1 MTPPDISPI
10 PWAAILDAFPA
21 SLYVVDR
28 DLRVV
33 AWNSLREQGPL
44 GIPRSEAVGRLLE
57 DVLTLEGF
65 HVALS
70 SIRGVFDGGIG
81 REEVVESHRGERVF
95 LVRRLPI
102 SLGHDVTHVLSLFED
117 VTDRRR
123 AEEALAESER
133 GHRRFVE
140 SLTERYFFFR
150 HDRRGH
156 FTYLSPSI
164 SRVLGYSAKEYHAHF
179 TEMFTD
185 DPVNAA
191 AITRTEQTLRGE
203 VQPPYEIEVHAKDG
217 SIHRLEVTE
226 YPVRSAAGDAN
237 QVEGIARDITEKWQA
252 ERALRES
259 EERLRTI
266 LDSEPA
272 CVKLIAA
279 DGTVLAMNRAGL
291 GMIEADNADQV
302 LGKSVY
308 SLLDA
313 RYWVPF
319 QALNEAVFEGQSA
332 TAEFE
337 IIGLKGAR
345 RWMESHVGP
354 LRDPRGAVTAQL
366 AVTRDVTERKRAEAV
381 QQATYRI
388 AEAANAAPD
397 LAGLLKALHE
407 IIGELMPAQNFF
419 IALHDPTSG
428 LLSFPYWVDERDP
441 SPPPR
446 RLARGFTEYVLRT
459 GLPLHATPEDTARL
473 LQSGEVAAI
482 GKPHADW
489 IGVPLKAPEET
500 FGALVVRSYADG
512 VRFGDRET
520 EILQFVSNQV
530 AMAIER
536 QRAEDKL
543 RESEATYRSIVEHAP
558 YGIYRSTPEGRFLAA
573 NSALVRML
581 GYASKEEVRCLDLST
596 DVYCDAGERARV
608 LTHVA
613 DREDA
618 TVEVMWKRK
627 DGRAIAVR
635 ISGHAVR
642 NAGGTVQYYETV
654 VENVSERQMLEAQL
668 RQSQKMEAIGQLAG
682 GVAHDFNNILNVILG
697 YTELLQ
703 RQTTFPDPQRDK
715 LEEIRKAGQRAAALT
730 RQLLAFGRKQVL
742 QPKVL
747 DLNAVVEELEKMLRR
762 LIGEHIHLITVFGA
776 KLGRVKADP
785 GQIEQVIM
793 NLAIN
798 ARDAMPQ
805 GGRLVIE
812 SGNVELDDAY
822 ARLHEGAR
830 PGPHVLLRV
839 TDTGQGMSPETLSHI
854 FEPFFTTKE
863 PGKGTGLGLA
873 TVYGI
878 VKQSGGYIAVQ
889 SEPDKGSTFT
899 VYLPRVGDEAE
910 STPAAEAIPAR
921 SAAPASQTV
930 LVLED
935 DAALCQMIG
944 EVLEDAGYTVLK
956 RQRPEEALGVAAA
969 HPGPIHLVLSDMVMP
984 GLSGAETVERL
995 SAIRPQARILY
1006 MSGYIGDPVVRHA
1019 AHDLGSSFIEKPF
1032 TADALVRQVR
1042 ELLGAQHQE

>member
-1 MTPPDISPI
+1 LTPDTSLV
-10 PWAAILDAFPA
+10 PWAAILDALPA

-28 DLRVV
+28 GLHVV
-33 AWNSLREQGPL
+33 AWNSLREHGPL
-44 GIPRSEAVGRLLE
+44 GVPRSEAVGRRLE
-57 DVLTLEGF
+57 DVLTPEGF
-65 HVALS
+65 LVALPG
-70 SIRGVFDGGIG
+70 IRGVFDTGIG
-81 REEVVESHRGERVF
+81 CEEVVDSNRGGRVF
-95 LVRRLPI
+95 HVRRLPI
-102 SLGHDVTHVLSLFED
+102 SVGDEVTHVLSWFED

-123 AEEALAESER
+123 AEMALAESER

-140 SLTERYFFFR
+140 TLTERYFFFR
-150 HDRRGH
+150 HDRCGH

-164 SRVLGYSAKEYHAHF
+164 SRVLGYSAKEYRAHY

-185 DPVNAA
+185 DPVNAE
-191 AITRTEQTLRGE
+191 AIARTERTLGGE
-203 VQPPYEIEVHAKDG
+203 VQPPYEIEVRAKDG
-217 SIHRLEVTE
+217 SVRRLEVTE
-226 YPVRSAAGDAN
+226 YPVRAGDGEAGL
-237 QVEGIARDITEKWQA
+237 VEGIARDITEKWQA

-272 CVKLIAA
+272 CVKLVAA
-279 DGTVLAMNRAGL
+279 DGTLLAMNRAGL
-291 GMIEADNADQV
+291 TMIEADDADQV

-308 SLLDA
+308 SLLDPS
-313 RYWVPF
+313 YWAPF
-319 QALNEAVFEGQSA
+319 QALNRAVFEGQSA

-337 IIGLKGAR
+337 IIGLKGTR
-345 RWMESHVGP
+345 RWMESHIGP
-354 LRDPRGAVTAQL
+354 LRDPRGSVTAQL

-419 IALHDPTSG
+419 IALYDATSG

-441 SPPPR
+441 PPPPR
-446 RLARGFTEYVLRT
+446 RLARGLTEQVLRT
-459 GLPLHATPEDTARL
+459 GLPLHATPEAVAELSRR
-473 LQSGEVAAI
+473 GEVVEIGAA
-482 GKPHADW
+482 HVDW
-489 IGVPLKAPEET
+489 IGVPLKAHGKT
-500 FGALVVRSYADG
+500 IGALVIRSYADG
-512 VRFGDRET
+512 VRFHDRKT

-536 QRAEDKL
+536 QRAEDRL
-543 RESEATYRSIVEHAP
+543 RESEATYRSLVENAP
-558 YGIYRSTPEGRFLAA
+558 YGIYRSTPAGRFLAV
-573 NSALVRML
+573 NSAVVRML
-581 GYASKEEVRCLDLST
+581 GYSSREEVLRLDLSA
-596 DVYCDAGERARV
+596 DVYHDPTERARV
-608 LTHVA
+608 LRAVA
-613 DREDA
+613 DREDPSVDA
-618 TVEVMWKRK
+618 TWRRK
-627 DGRAIAVR
+627 DGRTIAVR
-635 ISGHAVR
+635 MTGHAVR
-642 NAGGTVQYYETV
+642 NAEGVVQYYETV
-654 VENVSERQMLEAQL
+654 VEDVSEREMLEARL

-715 LEEIRKAGQRAAALT
+715 LEEIRKAGHRAAALT

-762 LIGEHIHLITVFGA
+762 LIGEHIQLETVFGA
-776 KLGRVKADP
+776 ERGRITADP

-793 NLAIN
+793 NLAVN

-812 SGNVELDDAY
+812 TGSVELDDAY
-822 ARLHEGAR
+822 ARLQEGAR
-830 PGPHVLLRV
+830 PGPHLLLRV
-839 TDTGQGMSPETLSHI
+839 TDTGQGMNAETLSHI
-854 FEPFFTTKE
+854 FEPFFTTKA

-878 VKQSGGYIAVQ
+878 VKQSGGHIAVQ
-889 SEPDKGSTFT
+889 SEPDKGSVFT
-899 VYLPRVGDEAE
+899 VYLPRVGGEAE
-910 STPAAEAIPAR
+910 PTRAAEAICAR
-921 SAAPASQTV
+921 PRVPGSGTV

-935 DAALCQMIG
+935 DPALCQMIG

-956 RQRPEEALGVAAA
+956 RQSPEEALEAAVG

-984 GLSGAETVERL
+984 RMSGAEAVERL
-995 SAIRPQARILY
+995 TAIRPRIKVLY
-1006 MSGYIGDPVVRHA
+1006 MSGYTDDAVVRHA
-1019 AHDLGSSFIEKPF
+1019 GYDLATSFIEKPF
-1032 TADALVRQVR
+1032 TADALLRHVR
-1042 ELLGAQHQE
+1042 ELLGGQLQ